1 MDENFEE
8 PFHYRILLEEDI
20 YHNTEKIN
28 DNENN
33 EQKDAN
39 TDVNNVNN
47 TQAIVNSNKSKNDNS
62 NFYYNNNINIPYNNN
77 DKQINDGACNLYSNE
92 IMQKELNK
100 YSNKNQNEAYYNI
113 GEVFYNTQYYIE
125 QNDNKKTHN
134 TSNTVQLNGKQ
145 IITTNE
151 LVTGAFF
158 DIFNNN
164 EMNLENKTDMQY
176 LRKKKKRRTKLEVE
190 QEKKLK
196 KKDIKPPKKLGRKK
210 KLEIDKGVNILGKNI
225 SEHSKKSDDN
235 IVKKINSYFLD
246 SMLNWINKSFIDK
259 NKQFQTLAHRKKM
272 KYGIIRKISPS
283 IITTNFKKKNVISTM
298 NSKFK
303 DIFSN
308 QISTKYSKV
317 NKDDNKILIDKIYL
331 EKNQPFVIFLL
342 ELTFIEGF
350 KYFNGQNQGED
361 CKEYFLLRNFD
372 EDLINQFLSNF
383 DTIRNFL
390 SEIKSK
396 ENNESED
403 MMKDYCQRITILCL
417 NYSDF
422 FTNKFDR
429 SENKKKKEI
438 KEKEEEGNN

>member
-8 PFHYRILLEEDI
+8 PFHYRILMEEEL

-33 EQKDAN
+33 EQKDVN
-39 TDVNNVNN
+39 TDLNNVNN
-47 TQAIVNSNKSKNDNS
+47 TQAIVNSNKNKNDNS
-62 NFYYNNNINIPYNNN
+62 HFYYNSNINIPYNNN
-77 DKQINDGACNLYSNE
+77 DKQINDGSCNLYGNE
-92 IMQKELNK
+92 IMQKESNK

-125 QNDNKKTHN
+125 QNDNKKTYN
-134 TSNTVQLNGKQ
+134 TSNTIQLNGKQ

-164 EMNLENKTDMQY
+164 EMNLENKSDMQY
-176 LRKKKKRRTKLEVE
+176 LRKKKRRRTKLEVE
-190 QEKKLK
+190 HEKKLK
-196 KKDIKPPKKLGRKK
+196 KKEIKPKKKLGRKR
-210 KLEIDKGVNILGKNI
+210 KLELNKGINI

-246 SMLNWINKSFIDK
+246 SMLKWINKSFLDK
-259 NKQFQTLAHRKKM
+259 NRTFQTLADRKKM
-272 KYGIIRKISPS
+272 KYGIIRKISPQ
-283 IITTNFKKKNVISTM
+283 IITTNLKKKNVISTM

-308 QISTKYSKV
+308 KISTKYSKV
-317 NKDDNKILIDKIYL
+317 DVNSNKKLIDKIYL
-331 EKNQPFVIFLL
+331 EQDQPFVIYLL
-342 ELTFIEGF
+342 ELTFIEAF
-350 KYFNGQNQGED
+350 KYFNGQNQGDD
-361 CKEYFLLRNFD
+361 CREFFFLRNFD
-372 EDLINQFLSNF
+372 EDIINQFLSNF

-396 ENNESED
+396 ENNETKD
-403 MMKDYCQRITILCL
+403 MIQDYCERITLLCL

-422 FTNKFDR
+422 FINKFDR

-438 KEKEEEGNN
+438 KEKKEEGNN